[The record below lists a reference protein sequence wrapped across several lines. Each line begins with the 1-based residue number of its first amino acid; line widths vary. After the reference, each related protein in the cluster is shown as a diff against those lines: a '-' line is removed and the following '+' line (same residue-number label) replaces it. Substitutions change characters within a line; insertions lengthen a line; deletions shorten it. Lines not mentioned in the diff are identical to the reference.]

1 MTPGERVARANRAR
15 ELLEDDLMKSVF
27 SGVRN
32 ALVERLETC
41 PIGDTNTQHEIAL
54 TLQLLKQL
62 QSQLRQFIQ
71 DGTLA
76 TKEIEQETWLARA
89 RKKFA

>member
-1 MTPGERVARANRAR
+1 MTPGERVARANKAR

-32 ALVERLETC
+32 ALIERLEAC
-41 PIGDTNTQHEIAL
+41 PMGDMDTQHEIAL